1 MDNLAPKEIADE
13 EMINQA
19 FHELLN
25 DYLNTKHRKKVEI
38 ITKAFNFAN
47 QAHKGIKRRSGEPYI
62 MHPIA
67 VASIVCNE
75 IGLGSTSICAALLH
89 DVVEDTDYTVED
101 IENIFGPKIAQIV
114 DGLTKISGGIFGD
127 RASAQAENFKKLLL
141 TMSSDIRVITKAF
154 NFANQA
160 HKGIKRR
167 SGEPYIMHPIAVAS
181 IVCNEIGLGSTS
193 ICAALLHDV
202 VEDTDYTVEDIE
214 NIFGPK
220 IAQIVDG
227 LTKISGGIFGDR
239 ASAQA
244 ENFKKLLL
252 TMSSDIR
259 VILIKIADRLH
270 NMRTLGSMLP
280 NKQYKIAGETLYI
293 YAPLA
298 NRLGLYKI
306 KTELENLSF
315 KYEHP
320 EEYAEIEEKL
330 NATAAERDKVF
341 NDFTAPIRTQLDKMG
356 LKYRILARVKSIYSI
371 WNKMQTKHVPF
382 EEIYDLLAVRIIFEP
397 RNEEE
402 ELNDCFDIY
411 VSISKIYKPHPDRL
425 RDWVSHPKANGY
437 QALHV
442 TLMGNNGQWIEV
454 QIRSERM
461 NDVAEQGFAAH
472 WKYKEGGGSEDEGEL
487 EKWLRT
493 IKEILDD
500 PQPDAIDFLD
510 TIKLNLFA
518 SEIFVFTPKGELKTM
533 PQNSTALD
541 FAFSLHTDI
550 GSHCIGA
557 KVNHKLVPLSHKLQS
572 GDQVEILTSKSQRV
586 QPQWEVFATTA
597 RARAKIAAILRKE
610 RKANQKI
617 GEEILSEFLK
627 KEEVRPEEAVI
638 EKLRKLH
645 NAKNE
650 EELLAAIGSKA
661 IVLGEADKNELK
673 EKQTSNWKKYLT
685 FSFGNSKE
693 KQEEKEPQEKEK
705 INPKEVLKLTEESLQ
720 KKYIMAECCHP
731 IPGDDVLGYVDENDR
746 IIIHKRQCPVAA
758 KLKSSY
764 GNRILATEWDTH
776 KELSFLVYIYIKG
789 IDNMGLLNEV
799 TQVISRQL
807 NVNIRKLTIETEDGI
822 FEGKIQLWVHDV
834 DDVKTICNNLK
845 KIQNIKQVSR
855 VEE

>member
-1 MDNLAPKEIADE
+1 MDNITPKEIADE

-19 FHELLN
+19 FQELLN
-25 DYLNTKHRKKVEI
+25 DYLHTKHRKRVEI

-67 VASIVCNE
+67 VAQIVCNE

-141 TMSSDIRVITKAF
+141 TMS
-154 NFANQA
+154 N
-160 HKGIKRR
+160 
-167 SGEPYIMHPIAVAS
+167 
-181 IVCNEIGLGSTS
+181 
-193 ICAALLHDV
+193 
-202 VEDTDYTVEDIE
+202 
-214 NIFGPK
+214 
-220 IAQIVDG
+220 
-227 LTKISGGIFGDR
+227 
-239 ASAQA
+239 
-244 ENFKKLLL
+244 
-252 TMSSDIR
+252 DIR

-356 LKYRILARVKSIYSI
+356 LKYRSLARVKSIYSI

-397 RNEEE
+397 RNVEE

-487 EKWLRT
+487 EKWLKT

-617 GEEILSEFLK
+617 GEELLSEFLK
-627 KEEVRPEEAVI
+627 KEEIRPEEAVV

-645 NAKNE
+645 NFKNE

-661 IVLGEADKNELK
+661 IILGETDKNELR

-685 FSFGNSKE
+685 FSFGNSNKE
-693 KQEEKEPQEKEK
+693 KTEEKEPQEKEK
-705 INPKEVLKLTEESLQ
+705 INPKEILRLTEESLQ

-731 IPGDDVLGYVDENDR
+731 IPGDDVLGYVDEKDR

-776 KELSFLVYIYIKG
+776 KELSFLVYIYLRG
-789 IDNMGLLNEV
+789 IDSMGLLNEV

-807 NVNIRKLTIETEDGI
+807 NVNIRKLAIETNDGI

-834 DDVKTICNNLK
+834 EDVKTICNNLK
-845 KIQNIKQVSR
+845 KIQNIKQVNR

>member
-1 MDNLAPKEIADE
+1 MDNLPPKEISDE

-141 TMSSDIRVITKAF
+141 TMS
-154 NFANQA
+154 N
-160 HKGIKRR
+160 
-167 SGEPYIMHPIAVAS
+167 
-181 IVCNEIGLGSTS
+181 
-193 ICAALLHDV
+193 
-202 VEDTDYTVEDIE
+202 
-214 NIFGPK
+214 
-220 IAQIVDG
+220 
-227 LTKISGGIFGDR
+227 
-239 ASAQA
+239 
-244 ENFKKLLL
+244 
-252 TMSSDIR
+252 DIR

-685 FSFGNSKE
+685 FSFGNNKE

-705 INPKEVLKLTEESLQ
+705 INPQQVLNLTEESLQ

>member
-141 TMSSDIRVITKAF
+141 TMS
-154 NFANQA
+154 N
-160 HKGIKRR
+160 
-167 SGEPYIMHPIAVAS
+167 
-181 IVCNEIGLGSTS
+181 
-193 ICAALLHDV
+193 
-202 VEDTDYTVEDIE
+202 
-214 NIFGPK
+214 
-220 IAQIVDG
+220 
-227 LTKISGGIFGDR
+227 
-239 ASAQA
+239 
-244 ENFKKLLL
+244 
-252 TMSSDIR
+252 DIR

-845 KIQNIKQVSR
+845 KIQNIKHTLIR
-855 VEE
+855 VQQCIGYVRKRISHLAETLHVLRHAR

>member
-1 MDNLAPKEIADE
+1 MDTENQKEIAE
-13 EMINQA
+13 EQMIEQA
-19 FHELLN
+19 FQELLN
-25 DYLNTKHRKKVEI
+25 DYLATKHRKRIEI

-67 VASIVCNE
+67 VAKIVCNE

-101 IENIFGPKIAQIV
+101 IENIFGAKIAQIV

-141 TMSSDIRVITKAF
+141 TMSD
-154 NFANQA
+154 
-160 HKGIKRR
+160 
-167 SGEPYIMHPIAVAS
+167 
-181 IVCNEIGLGSTS
+181 
-193 ICAALLHDV
+193 
-202 VEDTDYTVEDIE
+202 
-214 NIFGPK
+214 
-220 IAQIVDG
+220 
-227 LTKISGGIFGDR
+227 
-239 ASAQA
+239 
-244 ENFKKLLL
+244 
-252 TMSSDIR
+252 DIR

-320 EEYAEIEEKL
+320 EEYQEIEEKL

-341 NDFTAPIRTQLDKMG
+341 NEFTAPIREQLDKMG

-397 RNEEE
+397 RNMDE

-442 TLMGNNGQWIEV
+442 TLMGNNGQWSEV

-461 NDVAEQGFAAH
+461 NDVAAQGFAAH

-510 TIKLNLFA
+510 TIKLSLFA

-610 RKANQKI
+610 RKTLQKE
-617 GEEILSEFLK
+617 GEELLNEFFK
-627 KEEVRPEEAVI
+627 KEEIRPEAAVI
-638 EKLRKLH
+638 VKLCKLH
-645 NAKNE
+645 NMKNE
-650 EELLAAIGSKA
+650 EEFLVAIGNKT
-661 IVLGEADKNELK
+661 IVLGDADKNELK
-673 EKQTSNWKKYLT
+673 EKQSSNWMKYLT
-685 FSFGNSKE
+685 FSFGNNKD
-693 KQEEKEPQEKEK
+693 KQQEEKEPQEKEK
-705 INPKEVLKLTEESLQ
+705 INTKQILKLTEDALQ

-731 IPGDDVLGYVDENDR
+731 IPGDDVLGYMDENDR

-764 GNRILATEWDTH
+764 GNRIIATE
-776 KELSFLVYIYIKG
+776 
-789 IDNMGLLNEV
+789 
-799 TQVISRQL
+799 
-807 NVNIRKLTIETEDGI
+807 
-822 FEGKIQLWVHDV
+822 
-834 DDVKTICNNLK
+834 
-845 KIQNIKQVSR
+845 
-855 VEE
+855 

>member
-1 MDNLAPKEIADE
+1 MDNLPPKEISDE

-141 TMSSDIRVITKAF
+141 TMS
-154 NFANQA
+154 N
-160 HKGIKRR
+160 
-167 SGEPYIMHPIAVAS
+167 
-181 IVCNEIGLGSTS
+181 
-193 ICAALLHDV
+193 
-202 VEDTDYTVEDIE
+202 
-214 NIFGPK
+214 
-220 IAQIVDG
+220 
-227 LTKISGGIFGDR
+227 
-239 ASAQA
+239 
-244 ENFKKLLL
+244 
-252 TMSSDIR
+252 DIR

-270 NMRTLGSMLP
+270 NMRTLDSMLP

-382 EEIYDLLAVRIIFEP
+382 EEIFDLLAVRIIFEP
-397 RNEEE
+397 RNIEE

-487 EKWLRT
+487 EKWLKT

-617 GEEILSEFLK
+617 GEEILNEFLK
-627 KEEVRPEEAVI
+627 KEEIRPEETVI

-685 FSFGNSKE
+685 FSFGNNKE

-705 INPKEVLKLTEESLQ
+705 INPKQVLKLTEESLQ

-789 IDNMGLLNEV
+789 IDSMGLLNEV

>member
-1 MDNLAPKEIADE
+1 MCDVENCLFLQQLKKGEQDMEENVGQKDKEKVEE
-13 EMINQA
+13 EMIEQA
-19 FHELLN
+19 FQQLLN
-25 DYLNTKHRKKVEI
+25 DYLATKHRKRIEI

-62 MHPIA
+62 MHPLA
-67 VASIVCNE
+67 VAQIVCNE

-141 TMSSDIRVITKAF
+141 TMSD
-154 NFANQA
+154 
-160 HKGIKRR
+160 
-167 SGEPYIMHPIAVAS
+167 
-181 IVCNEIGLGSTS
+181 
-193 ICAALLHDV
+193 
-202 VEDTDYTVEDIE
+202 
-214 NIFGPK
+214 
-220 IAQIVDG
+220 
-227 LTKISGGIFGDR
+227 
-239 ASAQA
+239 
-244 ENFKKLLL
+244 
-252 TMSSDIR
+252 DIR

-280 NKQYKIAGETLYI
+280 NKQFKIAGETLYI

-320 EEYAEIEEKL
+320 EEYQEIEEKL
-330 NATAAERDKVF
+330 AATATERDKVF
-341 NDFTAPIRTQLDKMG
+341 NDFTTPIRAQLDKMG
-356 LKYRILARVKSIYSI
+356 LKFRILARVKSIYSI

-397 RNEEE
+397 RNADE

-472 WKYKEGGGSEDEGEL
+472 WKYKDGGGSEDEGEL
-487 EKWLRT
+487 DKWLRT

-518 SEIFVFTPKGELKTM
+518 SEIFVFTPKGEIKTM
-533 PQNSTALD
+533 PQNSTELD

-572 GDQVEILTSKSQRV
+572 GDQVEVLTSKSQRV
-586 QPQWEVFATTA
+586 QPEWEVFATTA

-610 RKANQKI
+610 QRNSQKE
-617 GEEILSEFLK
+617 GETLLNEFFK
-627 KEEVRPEEAVI
+627 KEELRLDDLLI
-638 EKLRKLH
+638 DKLVKAH
-645 NAKNE
+645 NMKNRDE
-650 EELLAAIGSKA
+650 FLIAIGNKK
-661 IVLGEADKNELK
+661 IVLGDLDKNALK
-673 EKQTSNWKKYLT
+673 EKQGTNWKKFLT
-685 FSFGNSKE
+685 FSFGGNKDNKE
-693 KQEEKEPQEKEK
+693 PIEEKPLQEKEK
-705 INPKEVLKLTEESLQ
+705 INTKQILKLTEENIQ
-720 KKYIMAECCHP
+720 KNYIMAECCHP
-731 IPGDDVLGYVDENDR
+731 IPGDDVLGYMDENDR

-758 KLKSSY
+758 RLKSSY

-776 KELSFLVYIYIKG
+776 KELSFLVNIYIKG
-789 IDNMGLLNEV
+789 IDAMGLLNEV

-807 NVNIRKLTIETEDGI
+807 NVNIRKLSIETTDGI
-822 FEGKIQLWVHDV
+822 FEGNIQLYVHDV

-845 KIQNIKQVSR
+845 QIQNIKQVTR
-855 VEE
+855 VEG

>member
-1 MDNLAPKEIADE
+1 MDNITPKEIADE

-19 FHELLN
+19 FQELLN
-25 DYLNTKHRKKVEI
+25 DYLHTKHRKRVEI

-67 VASIVCNE
+67 VAQIVCNE

-141 TMSSDIRVITKAF
+141 TMS
-154 NFANQA
+154 N
-160 HKGIKRR
+160 
-167 SGEPYIMHPIAVAS
+167 
-181 IVCNEIGLGSTS
+181 
-193 ICAALLHDV
+193 
-202 VEDTDYTVEDIE
+202 
-214 NIFGPK
+214 
-220 IAQIVDG
+220 
-227 LTKISGGIFGDR
+227 
-239 ASAQA
+239 
-244 ENFKKLLL
+244 
-252 TMSSDIR
+252 DIR

-397 RNEEE
+397 RNVEE

-487 EKWLRT
+487 EKWLKT

-550 GSHCIGA
+550 GSHSIGA

-617 GEEILSEFLK
+617 GEELLSEFLK
-627 KEEVRPEEAVI
+627 KEEIRPEEAVV

-645 NAKNE
+645 NFKNE

-661 IVLGEADKNELK
+661 IILGETDKNELR

-685 FSFGNSKE
+685 FSFGNSNKE
-693 KQEEKEPQEKEK
+693 KTEEKEPQEKEK
-705 INPKEVLKLTEESLQ
+705 INPKEILRLTEESLQ

-776 KELSFLVYIYIKG
+776 KELSFLVYIYLRG
-789 IDNMGLLNEV
+789 IDSMGLLNEV

-807 NVNIRKLTIETEDGI
+807 NVNIRKLAIETNDGI

-834 DDVKTICNNLK
+834 EDVKTICNNLK
-845 KIQNIKQVSR
+845 KIQNIKQVNR